1 MVVGVGGGVVELVTG
16 DVVAAAGGSNVV
28 LPEDEE
34 VADASFMTT
43 RVEVYRMELLSY
55 DSIMTNE
62 LSISGL
68 RTTC

>member
-1 MVVGVGGGVVELVTG
+1 MVVRVGGGVVELVTG
-16 DVVAAAGGSNVV
+16 DAVAAAGGSNVV